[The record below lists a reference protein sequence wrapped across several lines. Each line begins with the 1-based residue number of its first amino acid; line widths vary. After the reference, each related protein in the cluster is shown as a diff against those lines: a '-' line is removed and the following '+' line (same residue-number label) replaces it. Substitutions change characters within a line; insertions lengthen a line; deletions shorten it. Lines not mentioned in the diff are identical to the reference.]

1 MAFRM
6 RGGGFPRMPM
16 DASSAAKAFDT
27 DATEGF
33 VSPAPLLRVVRDAA
47 APAQALAPLPDFGHP
62 SVEREPSASRFGAK
76 GRVNWAAIGIIA
88 GLHVALAAALVTMD
102 VVKLK
107 TMDAQ
112 PMLVDLIPSAP
123 PPSPPEPVLQPQ
135 LEVIPPVIVPPQL
148 DILPPRESPVQ
159 AVVADTPPP
168 ESRPAVVAAPTPAP
182 AAGPASTISV
192 DNLAA
197 TMISAEAPRY
207 PVESRR
213 KREEGTVVLLVTVGT
228 DGRVADIRVS
238 TSSGFSRLDNAALS
252 AVKKWRWAPIVRGG
266 QPVSVQGYVEIPF
279 VLRKA

>member
-1 MAFRM
+1 
-6 RGGGFPRMPM
+6 M

-27 DATEGF
+27 EGGGGF
-33 VSPAPLLRVVRDAA
+33 ACPSPVLRVIPGDVSARGDAA
-47 APAQALAPLPDFGHP
+47 PDTGLRHDLTPEAAAEPAG
-62 SVEREPSASRFGAK
+62 VRFGQRR
-76 GRVNWAAIGIIA
+76 GVNWPAIGVIA
-88 GLHVALAAALVTMD
+88 GLHAVLFAGLVAFD
-102 VVKLK
+102 VVKL
-107 TMDAQ
+107 DPVHPE
-112 PMLVDLIPSAP
+112 PMMVDLIAVAP
-123 PPSPPEPVLQPQ
+123 PPSPPEPTFQPK
-135 LEVIPPVIVPPQL
+135 LEDIPPVIVPPQL

-182 AAGPASTISV
+182 AAATGPASTISV

-197 TMISAEAPRY
+197 TMIEAEPPRY

-213 KREEGTVVLLVTVGT
+213 RKEQGTVVLLVTVGT

-266 QPVSVQGYVEIPF
+266 QPVTVQGYVEIPF